1 MAITDI
7 AYLVY
12 GADSKVK
19 CNTCKNRKVSRC
31 KRHPATTSNSS
42 PKTA

>member
-19 CNTCKNRKVSRC
+19 CNTCPPCKVSRC
-31 KRHPATTSNSS
+31 TPTLRSTASYSL
-42 PKTA
+42 KTV

>member
-19 CNTCKNRKVSRC
+19 CNTCQPVRSADANHFLALS
-31 KRHPATTSNSS
+31 PAS
-42 PKTA
+42 A